1 MKHSDIQSIAI
12 IYGKKELIE
21 QFLEIFHMDR
31 AHDNAPLNALLLK
44 GDMKKDVKKFIWKG
58 D

>member
-1 MKHSDIQSIAI
+1 MKYNQIQQIAL

-21 QFLEIFHMDR
+21 QFLEIFNMDR
-31 AHDNAPLNALLLK
+31 AHDGAPLNAFLLK
-44 GDMKKDVKKFIWKG
+44 GDIKKEMKKFIWKE